1 MSLSQCQSPP
11 RIALEVRAVDG
22 RALNHIEDGLSETK
36 VLVREGTER
45 GVGDLLRLNP
55 RQWKGNTSDG
65 EGAIIAEGVR
75 TRIRSTVSRP
85 PAPC

>member
-1 MSLSQCQSPP
+1 MYFRARIHTAIQYIHPSERRVHVSLSQCQSPP

-22 RALNHIEDGLSETK
+22 RALNHIEDGFSKTK

-55 RQWKGNTSDG
+55 RQ
-65 EGAIIAEGVR
+65 
-75 TRIRSTVSRP
+75 
-85 PAPC
+85 